1 MWSMAREEEEDP
13 WVTYAWKYGDAR
25 RLSSVVY
32 GQLMRQDE
40 DAVGKAFSKL
50 LVSSDKR
57 DQLACKTRPLDYL
70 DNPRNREDLFKR

>member
-1 MWSMAREEEEDP
+1 MVGNTER
-13 WVTYAWKYGDAR
+13 
-25 RLSSVVY
+25 SVYSCIPVEI
-32 GQLMRQDE
+32 GLMRQDE

-50 LVSSDKR
+50 LVSADKR